1 MRFLVESRNE
11 FSETNLTFL
20 LLGHPNNL
28 KNASD

>member
-11 FSETNLTFL
+11 FSETNLTFF